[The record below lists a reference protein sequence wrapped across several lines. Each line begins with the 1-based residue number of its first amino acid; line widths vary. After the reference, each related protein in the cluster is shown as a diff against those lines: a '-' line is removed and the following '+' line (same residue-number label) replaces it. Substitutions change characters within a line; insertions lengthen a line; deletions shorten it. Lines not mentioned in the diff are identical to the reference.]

1 MGGGEMGYLEEPGRY
16 NKPDP
21 VEYVRIRNDQLKERD
36 GRYELRVTNELEE
49 ALFADQ
55 FQLMVV
61 DHPDNTDVYPNEG
74 MTDPPRPDRLFTTTN
89 AHPPLSAVDNH
100 GTNVLDRITQIDRR
114 YPDNFK
120 LDRVRGYAEQH
131 TLTMDL
137 GEAKPGRTLLL
148 LNGWTDYAWSS
159 DNVAASQA
167 KKEMML
173 PALQV
178 KDKHGYWKTV
188 IDDIGIPV
196 GRPQTVTVDLTGKF
210 LSSSREVR
218 IVTSMRIYWDRILVD
233 NSSGVQPTRIA
244 RLDPMQAKLRWRGFS
259 DEFSPDGR
267 EPYGYNYE
275 KVSFTS
281 PWKVMT
287 GRYTREGDV
296 RELLVKSDD
305 MFVIARPGDEIS
317 LSFDARALAPLKKGW
332 TRTFLLYSDG
342 FSKEMDINSASP
354 DQVSPLPFHGMSK
367 YPYSAPEAYPLT
379 SARQAYLDKYN
390 TRLVT
395 SNVAS
400 IDCELLLRKSH

>member
-1 MGGGEMGYLEEPGRY
+1 MGGGEMGYLEEPGRH

-61 DHPDNTDVYPNEG
+61 DHPEDTDVYPNEG
-74 MTDPPRPDRLFTTTN
+74 MTDPPRPYKLFTTKG
-89 AHPPLSAVDNH
+89 AHPPLTAVDNH

-114 YPDNFK
+114 YPDDFK
-120 LDRVRGYAEQH
+120 LDRVRGYAESH

-137 GEAKPGRTLLL
+137 GAASNGRTLLL

-159 DNVAASQA
+159 DNLAASQS

-178 KDKHGYWKTV
+178 KDKHGDWKTV

-233 NSSGVQPTRIA
+233 NSQGVQPTSIA
-244 RLDPMQAKLRWRGFS
+244 RLDPLQASLRWRGFL
-259 DEFSPDGR
+259 G
-267 EPYGYNYE
+267 
-275 KVSFTS
+275 
-281 PWKVMT
+281 
-287 GRYTREGDV
+287 
-296 RELLVKSDD
+296 
-305 MFVIARPGDEIS
+305 
-317 LSFDARALAPLKKGW
+317 
-332 TRTFLLYSDG
+332 
-342 FSKEMDINSASP
+342 
-354 DQVSPLPFHGMSK
+354 
-367 YPYSAPEAYPLT
+367 
-379 SARQAYLDKYN
+379 
-390 TRLVT
+390 
-395 SNVAS
+395 
-400 IDCELLLRKSH
+400 